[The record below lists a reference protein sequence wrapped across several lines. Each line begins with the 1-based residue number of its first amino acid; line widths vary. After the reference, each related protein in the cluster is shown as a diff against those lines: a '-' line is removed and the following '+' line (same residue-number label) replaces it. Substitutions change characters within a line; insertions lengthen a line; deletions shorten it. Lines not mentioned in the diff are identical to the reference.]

1 MQKYIS
7 EFIGTFILLVSI
19 VGSGIAGQQ
28 YTNDQMVI
36 LFSHAVVI
44 GFTLIFIIRIF
55 ANFSGA
61 HFNPIVS
68 IIFFL
73 QKELSSRDLFLYIL
87 IQIIAA
93 ILGALF
99 ANYIFGLNVIEI
111 SSNIRSGANI
121 YISEIFAATG
131 LLLVILLSRADGKN
145 VVSFNVG
152 IYITAALIFTSS
164 TSFANPAV
172 TIARMFTESFTGIN
186 PSTVIFLLVVKL
198 LECLLPTFCIISSLK
213 ANNFKDFCK
222 LLTETIRIV
231 DLLTG

>member
-93 ILGALF
+93 VLGTLF
-99 ANYIFGLNVIEI
+99 ANYIFG
-111 SSNIRSGANI
+111 
-121 YISEIFAATG
+121 
-131 LLLVILLSRADGKN
+131 
-145 VVSFNVG
+145 
-152 IYITAALIFTSS
+152 
-164 TSFANPAV
+164 
-172 TIARMFTESFTGIN
+172 
-186 PSTVIFLLVVKL
+186 
-198 LECLLPTFCIISSLK
+198 
-213 ANNFKDFCK
+213 
-222 LLTETIRIV
+222 
-231 DLLTG
+231 

>member
-93 ILGALF
+93 VLGTLF

-121 YISEIFAATG
+121 YISEFFAATG

-172 TIARMFTESFTGIN
+172 TIARMFTESFTGIH
-186 PSTVIFLLVVKL
+186 PSTVIF
-198 LECLLPTFCIISSLK
+198 FISCQVIGMFAAYILY
-213 ANNFKDFCK
+213 NQFFKSK
-222 LLTETIRIV
+222 
-231 DLLTG
+231 

>member
-93 ILGALF
+93 VLGTLF

-121 YISEIFAATG
+121 YISEFFAATG

-172 TIARMFTESFTGIN
+172 TIARMFTESFTGIY
-186 PSTVIFLLVVKL
+186 PSTVIF
-198 LECLLPTFCIISSLK
+198 FISCQVIGMFAAYILY
-213 ANNFKDFCK
+213 NQFFKSK
-222 LLTETIRIV
+222 
-231 DLLTG
+231 

>member
-93 ILGALF
+93 VLGTLF

-121 YISEIFAATG
+121 YISEFFAATG

-186 PSTVIFLLVVKL
+186 PSTVIFV
-198 LECLLPTFCIISSLK
+198 ISCQVIGMFAAYILY
-213 ANNFKDFCK
+213 NQFFKSK
-222 LLTETIRIV
+222 
-231 DLLTG
+231 

>member
-93 ILGALF
+93 VLGTLF
-99 ANYIFGLNVIEI
+99 ANYIFGLNVIEF

-121 YISEIFAATG
+121 YISEFFAATG

-186 PSTVIFLLVVKL
+186 PSTVIF
-198 LECLLPTFCIISSLK
+198 FISCQVIGMFATYVLYK
-213 ANNFKDFCK
+213 KIF
-222 LLTETIRIV
+222 TY
-231 DLLTG
+231 

>member
-28 YTNDQMVI
+28 NTNDQMVI

-68 IIFFL
+68 IVFFL

-93 ILGALF
+93 VLGTLF

-186 PSTVIFLLVVKL
+186 PSTVIF
-198 LECLLPTFCIISSLK
+198 FISCQVIGMFAAYILY
-213 ANNFKDFCK
+213 NQFFKSK
-222 LLTETIRIV
+222 
-231 DLLTG
+231 

>member
-87 IQIIAA
+87 IQIFAA
-93 ILGALF
+93 VLGTLF

-186 PSTVIFLLVVKL
+186 PSTVIF
-198 LECLLPTFCIISSLK
+198 FISCQVIGMFAAYILY
-213 ANNFKDFCK
+213 NQFFKSK
-222 LLTETIRIV
+222 
-231 DLLTG
+231 

>member
-19 VGSGIAGQQ
+19 VGSGIAGKQ

-172 TIARMFTESFTGIN
+172 TIARMFTESFTGIH
-186 PSTVIFLLVVKL
+186 PSTVIF
-198 LECLLPTFCIISSLK
+198 FISCQVIGMFAAYILY
-213 ANNFKDFCK
+213 NQFFKSK
-222 LLTETIRIV
+222 
-231 DLLTG
+231 

>member
-73 QKELSSRDLFLYIL
+73 QKELSSRDLFLYTL

-93 ILGALF
+93 VLGTLF

-121 YISEIFAATG
+121 YISEFFAATG

-145 VVSFNVG
+145 IVSFNVG

-186 PSTVIFLLVVKL
+186 PSTVIF
-198 LECLLPTFCIISSLK
+198 FISCQVIGMFAAYILY
-213 ANNFKDFCK
+213 NQFFKSK
-222 LLTETIRIV
+222 
-231 DLLTG
+231 

>member
-186 PSTVIFLLVVKL
+186 PSTVIF
-198 LECLLPTFCIISSLK
+198 FISCQVIGMFAAYFLY
-213 ANNFKDFCK
+213 NQFFKSK
-222 LLTETIRIV
+222 
-231 DLLTG
+231 

>member
-28 YTNDQMVI
+28 YTNDQMVV

-87 IQIIAA
+87 IQIFAA
-93 ILGALF
+93 VLGTLF

-186 PSTVIFLLVVKL
+186 PSTVIF
-198 LECLLPTFCIISSLK
+198 FISCQVIGMFAAYILY
-213 ANNFKDFCK
+213 NQFFKSK
-222 LLTETIRIV
+222 
-231 DLLTG
+231 

>member
-44 GFTLIFIIRIF
+44 GFTLIIIIRIF

-172 TIARMFTESFTGIN
+172 TVARMFTESFTGIN
-186 PSTVIFLLVVKL
+186 PSTVIF
-198 LECLLPTFCIISSLK
+198 FISCQVIGMFAAYILY
-213 ANNFKDFCK
+213 NQFFKSQ
-222 LLTETIRIV
+222 
-231 DLLTG
+231 

>member
-99 ANYIFGLNVIEI
+99 ANYIFGLNVIEF

-186 PSTVIFLLVVKL
+186 PSTVIF
-198 LECLLPTFCIISSLK
+198 FISCQVIGMFAAYFLY
-213 ANNFKDFCK
+213 NQFFKSK
-222 LLTETIRIV
+222 
-231 DLLTG
+231 

>member
-152 IYITAALIFTSS
+152 IYISAALIFTSS

-186 PSTVIFLLVVKL
+186 PSTVIF
-198 LECLLPTFCIISSLK
+198 FISCQVIGMFAAYILY
-213 ANNFKDFCK
+213 NQFFKSK
-222 LLTETIRIV
+222 
-231 DLLTG
+231 

>member
-44 GFTLIFIIRIF
+44 GFTLIIIIRIF
-55 ANFSGA
+55 ANFSGS

-186 PSTVIFLLVVKL
+186 PSTVIF
-198 LECLLPTFCIISSLK
+198 FISCQVIGMFAAYILY
-213 ANNFKDFCK
+213 NQFFKSK
-222 LLTETIRIV
+222 
-231 DLLTG
+231 

>member
-99 ANYIFGLNVIEI
+99 ANYIFELNVIEI
-111 SSNIRSGANI
+111 SSNIRSGAKI

-186 PSTVIFLLVVKL
+186 PSTVIF
-198 LECLLPTFCIISSLK
+198 FISCQVIGMFAAYILY
-213 ANNFKDFCK
+213 NQFFKSK
-222 LLTETIRIV
+222 
-231 DLLTG
+231 

>member
-44 GFTLIFIIRIF
+44 GFTLIIIIRIF

-172 TIARMFTESFTGIN
+172 TVARMFTESFTGIN
-186 PSTVIFLLVVKL
+186 PSTVIF
-198 LECLLPTFCIISSLK
+198 FISCQVIGMFAAYFLY
-213 ANNFKDFCK
+213 NQFFKSK
-222 LLTETIRIV
+222 
-231 DLLTG
+231 

>member
-73 QKELSSRDLFLYIL
+73 QKELSSRDLFLYII
-87 IQIIAA
+87 IQNIAA

-186 PSTVIFLLVVKL
+186 PSTVIF
-198 LECLLPTFCIISSLK
+198 FISCQVIGMFAAYILY
-213 ANNFKDFCK
+213 NQFFKSK
-222 LLTETIRIV
+222 
-231 DLLTG
+231 

>member
-44 GFTLIFIIRIF
+44 GFTLIIVIRIF

-73 QKELSSRDLFLYIL
+73 QKDLSSRDLFLYIL

-186 PSTVIFLLVVKL
+186 PSTVIF
-198 LECLLPTFCIISSLK
+198 FISCQVIGMFAAYILY
-213 ANNFKDFCK
+213 NQFFKSK
-222 LLTETIRIV
+222 
-231 DLLTG
+231 

>member
-7 EFIGTFILLVSI
+7 EFIGRFILLVSI
-19 VGSGIAGQQ
+19 VGYGIAGQQ

-44 GFTLIFIIRIF
+44 GFTLIFIIWIF

-73 QKELSSRDLFLYIL
+73 QKDLSSRDLFLYIL

-93 ILGALF
+93 VLGTFF

-111 SSNIRSGANI
+111 SSNIRSGTNI

-186 PSTVIFLLVVKL
+186 PSTVIF
-198 LECLLPTFCIISSLK
+198 FISCQVIGMFAAYILY
-213 ANNFKDFCK
+213 NQFFKSK
-222 LLTETIRIV
+222 
-231 DLLTG
+231 

>member
-93 ILGALF
+93 VLGTLF

-121 YISEIFAATG
+121 YISEFFAATG

-186 PSTVIFLLVVKL
+186 PSTVIF
-198 LECLLPTFCIISSLK
+198 FISCQVIGMFAAYVLYK
-213 ANNFKDFCK
+213 KIF
-222 LLTETIRIV
+222 TY
-231 DLLTG
+231 

>member
-28 YTNDQMVI
+28 NTNDQMVI

-93 ILGALF
+93 VLGTLF

-121 YISEIFAATG
+121 YISEFFAATG

-186 PSTVIFLLVVKL
+186 PSTVIF
-198 LECLLPTFCIISSLK
+198 FISCQVIGMFAAYILY
-213 ANNFKDFCK
+213 NQFFKSK
-222 LLTETIRIV
+222 
-231 DLLTG
+231 

>member
-44 GFTLIFIIRIF
+44 GFTLIIIIRIF

-172 TIARMFTESFTGIN
+172 TVARMFTESFTGIN
-186 PSTVIFLLVVKL
+186 PSTVIF
-198 LECLLPTFCIISSLK
+198 FISCQVIGMFAAYILY
-213 ANNFKDFCK
+213 NQFFKSK
-222 LLTETIRIV
+222 
-231 DLLTG
+231 

>member
-44 GFTLIFIIRIF
+44 GFTLIIIIRIF

-87 IQIIAA
+87 IQIFSAV
-93 ILGALF
+93 LGTLF

-121 YISEIFAATG
+121 YISEFFAATG

-145 VVSFNVG
+145 AVSFNVG

-186 PSTVIFLLVVKL
+186 PSTVIF
-198 LECLLPTFCIISSLK
+198 FISCQVIGMFAAYILY
-213 ANNFKDFCK
+213 NQFFKSK
-222 LLTETIRIV
+222 
-231 DLLTG
+231 

>member
-145 VVSFNVG
+145 IVSFNVG

-186 PSTVIFLLVVKL
+186 PSTVIF
-198 LECLLPTFCIISSLK
+198 FISCQVIGMFAAYILY
-213 ANNFKDFCK
+213 NQFFKSK
-222 LLTETIRIV
+222 
-231 DLLTG
+231 

>member
-121 YISEIFAATG
+121 YISEFFAATG

-152 IYITAALIFTSS
+152 IYISAALIFTSS

-172 TIARMFTESFTGIN
+172 TIARIFTESFTGIN
-186 PSTVIFLLVVKL
+186 PSTVIF
-198 LECLLPTFCIISSLK
+198 FISCQVIGMFAAYILY
-213 ANNFKDFCK
+213 NQFFKSK
-222 LLTETIRIV
+222 
-231 DLLTG
+231 

>member
-1 MQKYIS
+1 MQKYLS

-172 TIARMFTESFTGIN
+172 TIARMFTESFTGIH
-186 PSTVIFLLVVKL
+186 PSTVIF
-198 LECLLPTFCIISSLK
+198 FISCQVIGMFAAYILY
-213 ANNFKDFCK
+213 NQFFKSK
-222 LLTETIRIV
+222 
-231 DLLTG
+231 

>member
-93 ILGALF
+93 VLGTLF

-121 YISEIFAATG
+121 YISEFFAATG

-186 PSTVIFLLVVKL
+186 PSTVIFFIRCQVIGMFAAYILYNQ
-198 LECLLPTFCIISSLK
+198 F
-213 ANNFKDFCK
+213 FKSK
-222 LLTETIRIV
+222 
-231 DLLTG
+231 

>member
-172 TIARMFTESFTGIN
+172 TIARIFTESFTGIN

>member
-93 ILGALF
+93 VLGTLF

-152 IYITAALIFTSS
+152 IYISAALIFTSS

-186 PSTVIFLLVVKL
+186 PSTVIF
-198 LECLLPTFCIISSLK
+198 FISCQVIGMFAAYILYYQF
-213 ANNFKDFCK
+213 FKSK
-222 LLTETIRIV
+222 
-231 DLLTG
+231 